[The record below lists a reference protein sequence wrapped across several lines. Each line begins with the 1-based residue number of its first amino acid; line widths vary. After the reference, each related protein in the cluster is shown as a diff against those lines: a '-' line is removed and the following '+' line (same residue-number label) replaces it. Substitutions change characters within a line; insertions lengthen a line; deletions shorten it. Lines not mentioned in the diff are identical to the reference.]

1 MADRKKT
8 VGGHRGLQVV
18 TLCISTSMVL
28 ILLGLVIFFVLLGRN
43 LSESFRENIVVT
55 MLLEQDMTDSEAQQ
69 LGKTIKLKPYV
80 KSIDFISKEEA
91 LKENTRDLG
100 TDPSEFIGTNPF
112 LPSLDVYLKAEY
124 ANNDSLKWISS
135 DLKKY
140 PKVQEVSYQHD
151 LVEKVNRTLAKIG
164 AVLVILQCFL
174 LLFHSRSSTILSSLV
189 FMPAVFPFIQ

>member
-124 ANNDSLKWISS
+124 ANNDL
-135 DLKKY
+135 
-140 PKVQEVSYQHD
+140 
-151 LVEKVNRTLAKIG
+151 
-164 AVLVILQCFL
+164 
-174 LLFHSRSSTILSSLV
+174 
-189 FMPAVFPFIQ
+189 